1 MKRLLLCGGGHTHVE
16 VLRRFG
22 LRPLAGLE
30 IVLVSPN
37 PATPYSGLLPGL
49 VAGHYRLGEIQLDLE
64 RIARFAGARFLRALV
79 TGFDPGG
86 RVATLADGTTLEFDV
101 ASLDVGSRPPTRGIP
116 GADAHATGVKPVDPF
131 LRIWDGW
138 LERGRAGALGL
149 LAVVGGGAAGIET
162 VLAMQHRLAR
172 ETGRGSAI
180 ACHLVTDVDEILPD
194 HDDRVRAILRRILAE
209 RRVELH
215 VASRVVRVEPGALHT
230 ADGGVVRADAAVWAT
245 GAAPAPL
252 LGAAG
257 LALDPAG
264 FVAVDDRLQSR
275 SHVHVFAAGDCASI
289 IGAPRPKS
297 GVYAVRAGPPLA
309 ANLRAALAGR
319 PLVRYRPQ
327 VRALALIS
335 TGDRYAVASRGGVTA
350 EGAWV
355 WRWKD
360 WIDRRF
366 VRRYATL

>member
-1 MKRLLLCGGGHTHVE
+1 V
-16 VLRRFG
+16 
-22 LRPLAGLE
+22 RPVAGVE

-37 PATPYSGLLPGL
+37 PATPYSGMLPGL
-49 VAGHYRLGEIQLDLE
+49 IAGHYGSGEIRLDLE
-64 RIARFAGARFLRALV
+64 RIARFAGARFLRTLV
-79 TGFDPGG
+79 TAFDPAG

-101 ASLDVGSRPPTRGIP
+101 ASLDVGSLPPTRGVP
-116 GADAHATGVKPVDPF
+116 GVDVHATGVKPVDPF

-138 LERGRAGALGL
+138 LARARAGALGP

-172 ETGRGSAI
+172 ATGRGRAI
-180 ACHLVTDVDEILPD
+180 ACHLLTDVDEILPD
-194 HDDRVRAILRRILAE
+194 HGDRVRAIFRRILAE
-209 RRVELH
+209 RGVELH
-215 VASRVVRVEPGALHT
+215 VASRVVRVERGAVRG
-230 ADGGVVRADAAVWAT
+230 ADGGVVRADAIVWAT

-252 LGAAG
+252 LRATG
-257 LALDPAG
+257 LTLDPAG

-275 SHVHVFAAGDCASI
+275 SHPHVFAAGDCASI

-319 PLVRYRPQ
+319 ALVRYRPQ
-327 VRALALIS
+327 ARALALIS
-335 TGDRYAVASRGGVTA
+335 TGDRYAVASRGGFTA

-366 VRRYATL
+366 VARYAAL